1 MTLQKVLAY
10 IATVSVFLILLTPF
24 VFYTHLFFPFITAKA
39 YYFRVLVELGF
50 CAWLGL
56 AVLNPMYRPKKS
68 WIVWALSVFMLVLLA
83 ANLQGINPSYSY
95 WSNFERMEGY
105 VTFLHLFA
113 FFFVLTGVMR
123 TERLWNWFLNSAVAI
138 GVLQVAWAGL
148 QVRGF
153 LAVGL
158 SQDRIDGT
166 LGNATYLAIYAVF
179 TFFIALFCLLRHE
192 DAKHTFALKKYWHI
206 PTVLLGALSVFWF
219 ATPQMVSALIKP
231 EQFPFVLL
239 TVVSV
244 GVLIFFISIQK
255 KQERAVFA
263 TYWYMLVMILATV
276 AVFWTATRGSLLGL
290 IGGAVLSMILM
301 TFLYPKKK
309 VLRYSGFGVIG
320 LAVIF
325 FLLVTVFKDTALV
338 QNVNALRRVASISMT
353 ETTTIARFYNW
364 NTAWQGVQQRPI
376 LGYGLGNYGPVF
388 DTYYTAKMWNQEQ
401 WFDRVHNVI
410 FDWLIAGGFTGLLS
424 YLSLFVAL
432 MYYIWKKDSTFN
444 NAERAVLTGL
454 IAAYCFHNMFVFD
467 NLVSYIYFF
476 ILLGYVH
483 VRVTPSS
490 NEQMEASSDQP
501 LPAIIAIALLV
512 AVFPSLVWVTNAN
525 SFQQGTE
532 LIKALRISDPQ
543 KIPEITEHFQNALA
557 LDTFGDT
564 ETRQQLLSFTARI
577 ITAPTVP
584 LEIKQTTAI
593 FAGEQITKE
602 IAEHPNDPKFL
613 AIAGQFLAQTGNLD
627 QAKVLFERAVAVS
640 PKKQFLYQPLI
651 EILFKQDKRAEAL
664 ALAKEVYAIEPANDV
679 MWRQYVRSAL
689 RADDRTL
696 YNALLT
702 EAFATNRADR
712 VIDLVKQNIETDP
725 ENVQPYASLAVAYYQ
740 AGMTEDAIATLTFIG
755 EKFGKTVPA
764 AKVQADALIKKI
776 QAGEPIQ

>member
-1 MTLQKVLAY
+1 MKLQKVLAY
-10 IATVSVFLILLTPF
+10 IATGSVFLILLTPF
-24 VFYTHLFFPFITAKA
+24 IFSTDLFFPFITAKA
-39 YYFRVLVELGF
+39 YYFRILVELGF

-56 AVLNPMYRPKKS
+56 AVIDSTYRPKRS
-68 WIVWALSVFMLVLLA
+68 WILWALSAFMVVMLV
-83 ANLQGINPSYSY
+83 ANLQGADPGYSF

-105 VTFLHLFA
+105 ITFLHLFA
-113 FFFVLTGVMR
+113 FFLVLTSVMR

-219 ATPQMVSALIKP
+219 ATPPMVSALIKP

-255 KQERAVFA
+255 KQERTVFA
-263 TYWYMLVMILATV
+263 TYWYMLAMILATIG
-276 AVFWTATRGSLLGL
+276 VFWTATRGSLLGL
-290 IGGAVLSMILM
+290 IGGVVLSMLLM

-325 FLLVTVFKDTALV
+325 FLLVTVFKETALV
-338 QNVNALRRVASISMT
+338 QNVNALRRVASISIT

-364 NTAWQGVQQRPI
+364 NTAWQGIKERPL

-388 DTYYTAKMWNQEQ
+388 DKYYTPKMWNQEQ
-401 WFDRVHNVI
+401 WFDRVHNII
-410 FDWLIAGGFTGLLS
+410 FDWLIAGGFIGLLS

-432 MYYIWKKDSTFN
+432 MYYIWKKDSVFN

-454 IAAYCFHNMFVFD
+454 LAAYCFHNMFVFD

-476 ILLGYVH
+476 IVLGYVH
-483 VRVTPSS
+483 TRVMSVEHKKS
-490 NEQMEASSDQP
+490 KHVSEEL
-501 LPAIIAIALLV
+501 LPTAIAVILLV
-512 AVFPSLVWVTNAN
+512 VVFPAVVWAVNAN
-525 SFQQGTE
+525 SFQQGKA
-532 LIKALRISDPQ
+532 LIKALRISDVQQLPDI
-543 KIPEITEHFQNALA
+543 KKYFENALSV
-557 LDTFGDT
+557 DTFGTT
-564 ETRQQLLSFTARI
+564 ETRQQLISFTSRI
-577 ITAPTVP
+577 ITASSVP
-584 LEIKQTTAI
+584 FEDKQAFATFTA
-593 FAGEQITKE
+593 EEITKE
-602 IAEHPNDPKFL
+602 ITEHPNDPKFL
-613 AIAGQFLAQTGNLD
+613 TVAGQFLAQTGNLD
-627 QAKVLFERAVAVS
+627 QSTVLFERAVAVA

-651 EILFKQDKRAEAL
+651 EILFKQQKKTEAL
-664 ALAKEVYAIEPANDV
+664 ALAQEVYMIEPANDV

-689 RADDRTL
+689 RANDEAL
-696 YNALLT
+696 YDALIA
-702 EAFATNRADR
+702 EAFNTNRADR
-712 VIDLVKQNIETDP
+712 VIDLVKQNIESDP
-725 ENVQPYASLAVAYYQ
+725 KNVQPYASLAVAYYR
-740 AGMTEDAIATLTFIG
+740 AGMIEEAIATLMSIG
-755 EKFGKTVPA
+755 ERFGSATPA